1 MEISVASILIL
12 LFLLLFAFQM
22 FLDAAFM
29 FLCYITGVLALK
41 LVTLL
46 NTKYDTLSYGVFKD
60 TYKTNP
66 VYKKPMAVGFILW
79 ILFIVI
85 ILAF

>member
-1 MEISVASILIL
+1 MDISVAPL
-12 LFLLLFAFQM
+12 LVLFFILFALQM

-29 FLCYITGVLALK
+29 FVCYITGVIALK

-46 NTKYDTLSYGVFKD
+46 NTKYDILSYGVFKD
-60 TYKTNP
+60 TYKTKP
-66 VYKKPMAVGFILW
+66 AYKKPMAVGFFIW
-79 ILFIVI
+79 ILTIVI

>member
-1 MEISVASILIL
+1 MEISVAPFLVL
-12 LFLLLFAFQM
+12 LLLLFTLQM

-29 FLCYITGVLALK
+29 FICYLTGVIALK
-41 LVTLL
+41 IVTLL
-46 NTKYDTLSYGVFKD
+46 NTKYDILSYGVFKE

-66 VYKKPMAVGFILW
+66 AYKKPMAVGFIIW

>member
-1 MEISVASILIL
+1 MEISVAPLLVL
-12 LFLLLFAFQM
+12 LFLLFALQM
-22 FLDAAFM
+22 FLDTAFM
-29 FLCYITGVLALK
+29 FLCYITGVIALK

-46 NTKYDTLSYGVFKD
+46 NAKYDILSYGVFKD

-66 VYKKPMAVGFILW
+66 AYKKPMAVGFIIW